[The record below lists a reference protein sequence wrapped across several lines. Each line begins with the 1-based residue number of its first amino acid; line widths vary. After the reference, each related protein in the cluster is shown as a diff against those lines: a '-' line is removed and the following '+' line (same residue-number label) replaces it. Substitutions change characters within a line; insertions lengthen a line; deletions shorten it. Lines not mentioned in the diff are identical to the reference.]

1 MPEDTP
7 LIEWEWVARNVD
19 EIVARLVQHVEL
31 TSIAVIVGLAI
42 SFGLA
47 LLVHRRRRAYGP
59 VSSVAATLYTIP
71 SIALFAVLTPLT
83 GFGTVLTAEIAL
95 VSYTLFIL
103 LRNIVA
109 GLESVPAEV
118 REAASGLGYGP
129 AQMLWRVELPLALP
143 LIVAGIRVAAVTT
156 VGLVTVAAV
165 IGQGGL
171 GLLILRGLRQ
181 FSTFPTPAYV
191 GALLSLALALAIDV
205 ALLAVQRRLTPWAAG
220 AESAAAS

>member
-1 MPEDTP
+1 MPEDAP
-7 LIEWEWVARNVD
+7 LVDLAWVGRNVD
-19 EIVARLVQHVEL
+19 VIVGRLVQHVEL
-31 TSIAVIVGLAI
+31 TAIAVGVGFAI
-42 SFGLA
+42 SFVLA

-59 VSSVAATLYTIP
+59 VSSIAATLYTIP

-83 GFGTVLTAEIAL
+83 GFGTILTAEIAL

-103 LRNIVA
+103 IRNIVA
-109 GLESVPAEV
+109 GLDSVPADV
-118 REAASGLGYGP
+118 REAATGLGYGR

-171 GLLILRGLRQ
+171 GALILAGLRQ

-191 GALLSLALALAIDV
+191 GALLSLGLALAIDV
-205 ALLAVQRRLTPWAAG
+205 ALLLVQRRLTPW
-220 AESAAAS
+220 STSSVAAS